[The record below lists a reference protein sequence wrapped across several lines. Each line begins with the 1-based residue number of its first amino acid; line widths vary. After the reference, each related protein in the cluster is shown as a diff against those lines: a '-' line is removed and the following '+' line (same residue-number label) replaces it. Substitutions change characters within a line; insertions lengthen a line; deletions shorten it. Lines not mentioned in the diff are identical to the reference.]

1 MKKLIKEVLDDLK
14 FSQVNLESKASREM
28 IANLVSAALKAKGS
42 YKEYTDY
49 EIDEQKA
56 KASWVCVICGKSTYE
71 LDYDYLGSGANHLS
85 CELRLEQDEKYREK
99 NWSQKKHEDKVFN
112 DYVEDIDEQA
122 YAQGR
127 GSSHRVVDDAG
138 VDIKTGKYVGDS
150 GVNSLDIDSDEN
162 VKLRDE
168 VFEKQKQL
176 FEDAGDGHMLKVQAD
191 SPYNDGWTR
200 QYHKDKLSEE
210 IIEGQEGKWIYE
222 SPDGGKTVFRRPF
235 SNYDPKYKEEINWET
250 KEPTG
255 RVFTQYP
262 FPPSETPYYDAA
274 HNINSESGHE
284 E

>member
-1 MKKLIKEVLDDLK
+1 MKKLIKEVLNDLK
-14 FSQVNLESKASREM
+14 HSQINLESKSAREM

-56 KASWVCVICGKSTYE
+56 KASWVCTICGKSTYE
-71 LDYDYLGSGANHLS
+71 LDYDYIGSGANHLS
-85 CELRLEQDEKYREK
+85 CEVRLELDEKHREK
-99 NWSQKKHEDKVFN
+99 NWSQKKHEDKVF
-112 DYVEDIDEQA
+112 DEFHVDRALLDMVEDIDEQA

-127 GSSHRVVDDAG
+127 KSSKD
-138 VDIKTGKYVGDS
+138 
-150 GVNSLDIDSDEN
+150 NS
-162 VKLRDE
+162 
-168 VFEKQKQL
+168 QKQL
-176 FEDAGDGHMLKVQAD
+176 FEDAGDGHMLKVD
-191 SPYNDGWTR
+191 EE
-200 QYHKDKLSEE
+200 KEKMKLAEE

-235 SNYDPKYKEEINWET
+235 SNYDPKYKEEIDWET

>member
-14 FSQVNLESKASREM
+14 YSQVNLESKSSREM
-28 IANLVSAALKAKGS
+28 IANLISAALKAKGS

-49 EIDEQKA
+49 DIDEQKA
-56 KASWVCVICGKSTYE
+56 RASWVCAICGKSTYE
-71 LDYDYLGSGANHLS
+71 LDYDYVGSGANHLS
-85 CELRLEQDEKYREK
+85 CELRLEQDENYRKK

-112 DYVEDIDEQA
+112 EYVEDIDDQA

-127 GSSHRVVDDAG
+127 RSSKAD
-138 VDIKTGKYVGDS
+138 
-150 GVNSLDIDSDEN
+150 LDSDEN
-162 VKLRDE
+162 IKLRNE

-176 FEDAGDGHMLKVQAD
+176 FEDAGDGTMLKVD
-191 SPYNDGWTR
+191 EE
-200 QYHKDKLSEE
+200 KEKMKLVEE

-262 FPPSETPYYDAA
+262 FPPSS
-274 HNINSESGHE
+274 NSDE

>member
-14 FSQVNLESKASREM
+14 FSQVNLESKSAREM
-28 IANLVSAALKAKGS
+28 IANLISAVLKAKGS

-56 KASWVCVICGKSTYE
+56 RASWVCAICGKSTYE
-71 LDYDYLGSGANHLS
+71 LDYDYVGSGANHLS
-85 CELRLEQDEKYREK
+85 CEIRLEQDEKYREK

-112 DYVEDIDEQA
+112 EYVEDIDEQA

-127 GSSHRVVDDAG
+127 KSSKD
-138 VDIKTGKYVGDS
+138 
-150 GVNSLDIDSDEN
+150 NS
-162 VKLRDE
+162 
-168 VFEKQKQL
+168 QKQL

-210 IIEGQEGKWIYE
+210 IIERQEGKWVYE

-255 RVFTQYP
+255 RKFTEYP
-262 FPPSETPYYDAA
+262 FSSSETPYYDAA

>member
-1 MKKLIKEVLDDLK
+1 MKQLIMDVLDDMSK
-14 FSQVNLESKASREM
+14 GQVNFESEAARKM
-28 IANLVSAALKAKGS
+28 IANTIMAAIKTNNGRKGWVLDLS
-42 YKEYTDY
+42 TLDGKSKSDTPVY
-49 EIDEQKA
+49 EKSDEQKA
-56 KASWVCVICGKSTYE
+56 RESWVCEICGKNTYDVDW
-71 LDYDYLGSGANHLS
+71 DYIGSGTNHLG
-85 CELRLEQDEKYREK
+85 CEIRLEQDENYRKK

-112 DYVEDIDEQA
+112 EYVEDIDDQA

-127 GSSHRVVDDAG
+127 KSSKDD
-138 VDIKTGKYVGDS
+138 
-150 GVNSLDIDSDEN
+150 LDSDEN

-176 FEDAGDGHMLKVQAD
+176 FEDAGDGHMLKVD
-191 SPYNDGWTR
+191 EEKER
-200 QYHKDKLSEE
+200 MKLVEE

-262 FPPSETPYYDAA
+262 FPPSS
-274 HNINSESGHE
+274 NSDE

>member
-1 MKKLIKEVLDDLK
+1 LEHGQI
-14 FSQVNLESKASREM
+14 NLGSKSAREM
-28 IANLVSAALKAKGS
+28 VANLISAALKAKGS
-42 YKEYTDY
+42 YKEYTDH
-49 EIDEQKA
+49 EIDEEKA
-56 KASWVCVICGKSTYE
+56 RASWVCTICGKSTYE

-85 CELRLEQDEKYREK
+85 CEVRLELDEKYSEK

-127 GSSHRVVDDAG
+127 GSSKDD
-138 VDIKTGKYVGDS
+138 
-150 GVNSLDIDSDEN
+150 LDVDSDEN

-176 FEDAGDGHMLKVQAD
+176 FEDAGDGHMLKVD
-191 SPYNDGWTR
+191 VEKERMKLVEELSVSNDGE
-200 QYHKDKLSEE
+200 LSILEK
-210 IIEGQEGKWIYE
+210 QEGKWIYE

-235 SNYDPKYKEEINWET
+235 SNYDPKYKEEIDWET

-255 RVFTQYP
+255 RLFTQYP

>member
-1 MKKLIKEVLDDLK
+1 MKKLIKKVLDDLK
-14 FSQVNLESKASREM
+14 YSQVNLESKSAREM
-28 IANLVSAALKAKGS
+28 IANLISAVLKAKGS

-85 CELRLEQDEKYREK
+85 CEYRLEQDEKYREK
-99 NWSQKKHEDKVFN
+99 NWSQKKHEDKVF
-112 DYVEDIDEQA
+112 DEYVEDIDEQA

-127 GSSHRVVDDAG
+127 KSSKD
-138 VDIKTGKYVGDS
+138 
-150 GVNSLDIDSDEN
+150 NS
-162 VKLRDE
+162 
-168 VFEKQKQL
+168 QKQL
-176 FEDAGDGHMLKVQAD
+176 FEDAGDGTMLLVDEEKE
-191 SPYNDGWTR
+191 
-200 QYHKDKLSEE
+200 KMKLAEE

-262 FPPSETPYYDAA
+262 FPPKGDNDEK
-274 HNINSESGHE
+274 
-284 E
+284 

>member
-14 FSQVNLESKASREM
+14 YSQVNLESKSAREM
-28 IANLVSAALKAKGS
+28 IANLISAALKAKGS

-56 KASWVCVICGKSTYE
+56 SASWVCTICGKSTYE

-85 CELRLEQDEKYREK
+85 CEIRLEQDEKYREK

-127 GSSHRVVDDAG
+127 GSSKDDFD
-138 VDIKTGKYVGDS
+138 V
-150 GVNSLDIDSDEN
+150 DSDEN

-176 FEDAGDGHMLKVQAD
+176 FEDAGDGHMLKVD
-191 SPYNDGWTR
+191 EEKER
-200 QYHKDKLSEE
+200 MKLVEE

-262 FPPSETPYYDAA
+262 FPPKGDNNEK
-274 HNINSESGHE
+274 
-284 E
+284 

>member
-14 FSQVNLESKASREM
+14 YSQVNLESKSSREM
-28 IANLVSAALKAKGS
+28 IANLISAVLKAKGS

-56 KASWVCVICGKSTYE
+56 RASWVCKICGKSTYE
-71 LDYDYLGSGANHLS
+71 VEYDYIGSGANHLS
-85 CELRLEQDEKYREK
+85 CEIRLEQDEKYREK

-112 DYVEDIDEQA
+112 EYVEDIDDQA

-127 GSSHRVVDDAG
+127 RSSKAD
-138 VDIKTGKYVGDS
+138 
-150 GVNSLDIDSDEN
+150 LDSDEN

-176 FEDAGDGHMLKVQAD
+176 FEDAGDGTMLKVD
-191 SPYNDGWTR
+191 EE
-200 QYHKDKLSEE
+200 KEKMKLVEE
-210 IIEGQEGKWIYE
+210 IIEEQKGKWIYE

-250 KEPTG
+250 KKPTG

-262 FPPSETPYYDAA
+262 FPPSS
-274 HNINSESGHE
+274 NSDE

>member
-14 FSQVNLESKASREM
+14 YSQVNLESKSAREM
-28 IANLVSAALKAKGS
+28 IANLISAVLKAKGS
-42 YKEYTDY
+42 YKEHTDH
-49 EIDEQKA
+49 EIDEEKA
-56 KASWVCVICGKSTYE
+56 RASWVCKICGKSTYE
-71 LDYDYLGSGANHLS
+71 LDYDYVGSGANHLS
-85 CELRLEQDEKYREK
+85 CEIRLEQDEKYREK
-99 NWSQKKHEDKVFN
+99 NWSQKKHEDKVF
-112 DYVEDIDEQA
+112 DPFLSFPIVKEHEIDEYVEDIDDQA

-127 GSSHRVVDDAG
+127 KSSKDD
-138 VDIKTGKYVGDS
+138 
-150 GVNSLDIDSDEN
+150 LDSDEN
-162 VKLRDE
+162 IKLRNE

-176 FEDAGDGHMLKVQAD
+176 FEDAGDGHMLKVAKEIV
-191 SPYNDGWTR
+191 YTKKNEAL
-200 QYHKDKLSEE
+200 KLAEE

-262 FPPSETPYYDAA
+262 FSSKS
-274 HNINSESGHE
+274 NSDE

>member
-14 FSQVNLESKASREM
+14 YSQVNLESKSAREM
-28 IANLVSAALKAKGS
+28 IANLISAVLKAKGS

-56 KASWVCVICGKSTYE
+56 RASWVCTICGKSTYE

-85 CELRLEQDEKYREK
+85 CEYRLEQDEKYREK
-99 NWSQKKHEDKVFN
+99 NWSQKKHEDKVF
-112 DYVEDIDEQA
+112 DEYVEDIDEQA

-127 GSSHRVVDDAG
+127 GSSKDD
-138 VDIKTGKYVGDS
+138 
-150 GVNSLDIDSDEN
+150 LDSDEN

-176 FEDAGDGHMLKVQAD
+176 FEDAGDGHMLKVAKEIVHTKK
-191 SPYNDGWTR
+191 NEAL
-200 QYHKDKLSEE
+200 KLAEE

-262 FPPSETPYYDAA
+262 FSSKS
-274 HNINSESGHE
+274 NSDE

>member
-14 FSQVNLESKASREM
+14 FSQVNLESKSAREM
-28 IANLVSAALKAKGS
+28 IANLISAVLKAKGS

-56 KASWVCVICGKSTYE
+56 RASWVCTICGKSTYE

-127 GSSHRVVDDAG
+127 GSSKDDFD
-138 VDIKTGKYVGDS
+138 V
-150 GVNSLDIDSDEN
+150 DSDEN

-176 FEDAGDGHMLKVQAD
+176 FEDAGDGHMLKVD
-191 SPYNDGWTR
+191 VEKERMKLVEELSVSNDGE
-200 QYHKDKLSEE
+200 LSILEK
-210 IIEGQEGKWIYE
+210 QEGKWIYE

-235 SNYDPKYKEEINWET
+235 SNYDPKYKEEIDWET

-255 RVFTQYP
+255 RLFTQYP
-262 FPPSETPYYDAA
+262 FSSSETPYYDAA

>member
-14 FSQVNLESKASREM
+14 YSQVNFESKSAREM
-28 IANLVSAALKAKGS
+28 IANLISAALKAKGS

-56 KASWVCVICGKSTYE
+56 RASWVCKICGKSTYE
-71 LDYDYLGSGANHLS
+71 LDYDYVGSGANHLS

-112 DYVEDIDEQA
+112 EYVEDIDDQA

-127 GSSHRVVDDAG
+127 KSSKDD
-138 VDIKTGKYVGDS
+138 
-150 GVNSLDIDSDEN
+150 LDSDEN
-162 VKLRDE
+162 VKLRNE

-176 FEDAGDGHMLKVQAD
+176 FEDAGDGTMLKVAEEIV
-191 SPYNDGWTR
+191 YTKKNEAL
-200 QYHKDKLSEE
+200 KLAEE

-262 FPPSETPYYDAA
+262 FSSKS
-274 HNINSESGHE
+274 NSDE

>member
-14 FSQVNLESKASREM
+14 YSQVNFESKSAREM
-28 IANLVSAALKAKGS
+28 IANLISAALKAKGS

-49 EIDEQKA
+49 DIDEQKA
-56 KASWVCVICGKSTYE
+56 RASWVCAICGKSTYE
-71 LDYDYLGSGANHLS
+71 LDYDYVGSGANHLS
-85 CELRLEQDEKYREK
+85 CEIRLEQDENYREK
-99 NWSQKKHEDKVFN
+99 NWSQKEHVDKVFN
-112 DYVEDIDEQA
+112 EYVEDIDDQA

-127 GSSHRVVDDAG
+127 KSSKDD
-138 VDIKTGKYVGDS
+138 
-150 GVNSLDIDSDEN
+150 LDSDEN
-162 VKLRDE
+162 IKLRDE

-176 FEDAGDGHMLKVQAD
+176 FEDAGDGHMLKVD
-191 SPYNDGWTR
+191 EEKER
-200 QYHKDKLSEE
+200 MKLVEE

-255 RVFTQYP
+255 RMFTQYP
-262 FPPSETPYYDAA
+262 FPPSS
-274 HNINSESGHE
+274 NSDE

>member
-1 MKKLIKEVLDDLK
+1 MKKLIKEVLNDLK
-14 FSQVNLESKASREM
+14 HSQINLESKSAREM

-56 KASWVCVICGKSTYE
+56 KASWVCTICGKSTYE
-71 LDYDYLGSGANHLS
+71 LDYDYIGSGANHLS
-85 CELRLEQDEKYREK
+85 CEVRLEQDEEYRKK
-99 NWSQKKHEDKVFN
+99 NWYKD
-112 DYVEDIDEQA
+112 
-122 YAQGR
+122 
-127 GSSHRVVDDAG
+127 
-138 VDIKTGKYVGDS
+138 T
-150 GVNSLDIDSDEN
+150 
-162 VKLRDE
+162 
-168 VFEKQKQL
+168 
-176 FEDAGDGHMLKVQAD
+176 GDGHMLKVD
-191 SPYNDGWTR
+191 EEKER
-200 QYHKDKLSEE
+200 MKLAEE

-235 SNYDPKYKEEINWET
+235 SNYDPKYKEEIDWET

>member
-14 FSQVNLESKASREM
+14 YSQVNLESKSSREM
-28 IANLVSAALKAKGS
+28 IANLISAALKAKGS

-49 EIDEQKA
+49 DIDEQKA
-56 KASWVCVICGKSTYE
+56 RASWVCAICGKSTYE
-71 LDYDYLGSGANHLS
+71 LDYDYVGSGANHLS
-85 CELRLEQDEKYREK
+85 CELRLEQDENYRKKDQLKKEMREKFIEKSNKNPVPKQHERIRREK

-112 DYVEDIDEQA
+112 EYVEDIDDQA

-127 GSSHRVVDDAG
+127 RSSKAD
-138 VDIKTGKYVGDS
+138 
-150 GVNSLDIDSDEN
+150 LDSDEN
-162 VKLRDE
+162 IKLRNE

-176 FEDAGDGHMLKVQAD
+176 FEDAGDGTMLKVD
-191 SPYNDGWTR
+191 EE
-200 QYHKDKLSEE
+200 KEKMKLVEE

-262 FPPSETPYYDAA
+262 FPPSS
-274 HNINSESGHE
+274 NSDE

>member
-14 FSQVNLESKASREM
+14 YSQVNLESKSSREM
-28 IANLVSAALKAKGS
+28 IANLISAALKAKGS

-56 KASWVCVICGKSTYE
+56 RASWVCDICGKSTYE
-71 LDYDYLGSGANHLS
+71 LDYDYVGSGANHLS

-112 DYVEDIDEQA
+112 EYVEDIDDQA

-127 GSSHRVVDDAG
+127 KSSKDD
-138 VDIKTGKYVGDS
+138 
-150 GVNSLDIDSDEN
+150 LDSDEN
-162 VKLRDE
+162 IKLRNE

-176 FEDAGDGHMLKVQAD
+176 FEDAGDGNMLKVAKEIV
-191 SPYNDGWTR
+191 YTKKNEAL
-200 QYHKDKLSEE
+200 KLAEE

-262 FPPSETPYYDAA
+262 FPPSS
-274 HNINSESGHE
+274 NSDE

>member
-14 FSQVNLESKASREM
+14 YGQINLESKSAREM
-28 IANLVSAALKAKGS
+28 IANLISAALKAKGS

-71 LDYDYLGSGANHLS
+71 LDYDYVGSGANHLS

-99 NWSQKKHEDKVFN
+99 NWSQKKHEDKVF
-112 DYVEDIDEQA
+112 DEYVEDIDEQA

-127 GSSHRVVDDAG
+127 GSSKDDFD
-138 VDIKTGKYVGDS
+138 V
-150 GVNSLDIDSDEN
+150 DSDEN

-176 FEDAGDGHMLKVQAD
+176 FEDAGDGHMLKVD
-191 SPYNDGWTR
+191 EEKER
-200 QYHKDKLSEE
+200 MKLVEE

-255 RVFTQYP
+255 RMFTQYP
-262 FPPSETPYYDAA
+262 FSSKS
-274 HNINSESGHE
+274 NSDE

>member
-1 MKKLIKEVLDDLK
+1 MNKLIKEVLDDLK
-14 FSQVNLESKASREM
+14 YSQVNFESKSAREM
-28 IANLVSAALKAKGS
+28 IANLISAALKAKGS

-127 GSSHRVVDDAG
+127 KSSKD
-138 VDIKTGKYVGDS
+138 
-150 GVNSLDIDSDEN
+150 NS
-162 VKLRDE
+162 
-168 VFEKQKQL
+168 QKQL
-176 FEDAGDGHMLKVQAD
+176 FEDAGDGHMLKVD
-191 SPYNDGWTR
+191 EEKER
-200 QYHKDKLSEE
+200 MKLVEE

-235 SNYDPKYKEEINWET
+235 SNYDPKYKEEIDWET

-255 RVFTQYP
+255 RKFTQYP
-262 FPPSETPYYDAA
+262 FSSSETPYYDAA

>member
-71 LDYDYLGSGANHLS
+71 LDYDYVGSGANHLS

-176 FEDAGDGHMLKVQAD
+176 FEDAGDGHMLKVAKEIVHTKK
-191 SPYNDGWTR
+191 NEAL
-200 QYHKDKLSEE
+200 KLAEE

>member
-1 MKKLIKEVLDDLK
+1 MKKLIKKVLDDLK
-14 FSQVNLESKASREM
+14 YSQVNLESKSAREM
-28 IANLVSAALKAKGS
+28 IANLISAVLKAKGS

-56 KASWVCVICGKSTYE
+56 RASWVCTICGKSTYE

-85 CELRLEQDEKYREK
+85 CEYRLEQDEKYREK
-99 NWSQKKHEDKVFN
+99 NWSQKKHEDKVF
-112 DYVEDIDEQA
+112 DEYVEDIDEQA

-127 GSSHRVVDDAG
+127 GSSKDNFDV
-138 VDIKTGKYVGDS
+138 
-150 GVNSLDIDSDEN
+150 DSDEK

-176 FEDAGDGHMLKVQAD
+176 FEDAGDGTMLLVDEEKE
-191 SPYNDGWTR
+191 
-200 QYHKDKLSEE
+200 KMKLAEE

-262 FPPSETPYYDAA
+262 FSSKS
-274 HNINSESGHE
+274 NSDE

>member
-1 MKKLIKEVLDDLK
+1 MKKLIKEVLNDLK
-14 FSQVNLESKASREM
+14 HSQINLESKSAREM

-56 KASWVCVICGKSTYE
+56 KASWVCTICGKSTYE
-71 LDYDYLGSGANHLS
+71 LDYDYIGSGANHLS
-85 CELRLEQDEKYREK
+85 CEVRLEQDEKYRKK
-99 NWSQKKHEDKVFN
+99 NWSQRKHEDKVFN

-127 GSSHRVVDDAG
+127 GSSKDDFD
-138 VDIKTGKYVGDS
+138 V
-150 GVNSLDIDSDEN
+150 DSDEN

-200 QYHKDKLSEE
+200 QYYKDKLSEE

-235 SNYDPKYKEEINWET
+235 SNYDPKYKEEIDWET

-262 FPPSETPYYDAA
+262 FPPKGDNNEK
-274 HNINSESGHE
+274 
-284 E
+284 

>member
-14 FSQVNLESKASREM
+14 YSQVNLESKTSRVM
-28 IANLVSAALKAKGS
+28 IANLISAALKAKGS

-56 KASWVCVICGKSTYE
+56 RASWVCKICGKSTYE
-71 LDYDYLGSGANHLS
+71 LDYDYVGSGANHLS

-112 DYVEDIDEQA
+112 EYVEDIDDQA

-127 GSSHRVVDDAG
+127 RSSKAD
-138 VDIKTGKYVGDS
+138 
-150 GVNSLDIDSDEN
+150 LDSDEN
-162 VKLRDE
+162 IKLRNE

-176 FEDAGDGHMLKVQAD
+176 FEDAGDGHMLKVD
-191 SPYNDGWTR
+191 EEKER
-200 QYHKDKLSEE
+200 MKLVEE

-262 FPPSETPYYDAA
+262 FSSKS
-274 HNINSESGHE
+274 NSDE

>member
-14 FSQVNLESKASREM
+14 YSQVNLESKSSREM
-28 IANLVSAALKAKGS
+28 IANLISAVLKAKGS

-56 KASWVCVICGKSTYE
+56 RASWVCAICGKSTYE
-71 LDYDYLGSGANHLS
+71 LDYDYVGSGANHLS

-138 VDIKTGKYVGDS
+138 VDIETGKYVGDS
-150 GVNSLDIDSDEN
+150 GV
-162 VKLRDE
+162 
-168 VFEKQKQL
+168 KQL
-176 FEDAGDGHMLKVQAD
+176 FEDAGDGHMLKVD
-191 SPYNDGWTR
+191 EEKER
-200 QYHKDKLSEE
+200 MKLVEE

-235 SNYDPKYKEEINWET
+235 SNYDPKYKEEIDWET

-262 FPPSETPYYDAA
+262 FLPSS
-274 HNINSESGHE
+274 NSDE

>member
-14 FSQVNLESKASREM
+14 FSQVNLESKSAREM
-28 IANLVSAALKAKGS
+28 IANLISAALKAKGS
-42 YKEYTDY
+42 YKEHTDY

-56 KASWVCVICGKSTYE
+56 RASWVCAICGKSTYE
-71 LDYDYLGSGANHLS
+71 LDYDYVGSGANHLS
-85 CELRLEQDEKYREK
+85 CELRLEQDKKYREK

-112 DYVEDIDEQA
+112 EYVEDIDDQA

-127 GSSHRVVDDAG
+127 RSSKAD
-138 VDIKTGKYVGDS
+138 
-150 GVNSLDIDSDEN
+150 LDSDEN
-162 VKLRDE
+162 IKLRNE

-176 FEDAGDGHMLKVQAD
+176 FEDAGDGHMLKVD
-191 SPYNDGWTR
+191 EEKER
-200 QYHKDKLSEE
+200 MKLVEE
-210 IIEGQEGKWIYE
+210 IIEGQEGKWVYE

-262 FPPSETPYYDAA
+262 FPPSS
-274 HNINSESGHE
+274 NSDE